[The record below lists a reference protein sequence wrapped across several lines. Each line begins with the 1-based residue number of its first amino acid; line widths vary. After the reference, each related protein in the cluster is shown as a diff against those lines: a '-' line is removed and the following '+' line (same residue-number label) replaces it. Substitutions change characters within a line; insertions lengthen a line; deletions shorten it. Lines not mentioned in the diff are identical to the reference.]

1 MSKKFRLK
9 NVDQTRNYFLE
20 EIKHNEFTS
29 KKHQKICTAPNY
41 IGNFLILACTIT
53 GCISISAFTSLIIIR
68 MEITSSANGLK
79 ICAIAAAIK
88 KYKSKIK
95 KTKKKY
101 DKIVLSATS
110 KLNSREALISKA
122 SIDSNIS
129 HDESF

>member
-20 EIKHNEFTS
+20 EIKHNEFMS